1 MNTNSSAYVSFGGA
15 KFNEVVLNVTQP
27 NFEVDNVAIG
37 GVPEAS
43 TWAMMLIGFG
53 GLGGLMLQR
62 RKAGRINSGMVAA

>member
-1 MNTNSSAYVSFGGA
+1 M
-15 KFNEVVLNVTQP
+15 TQP

-62 RKAGRINSGMVAA
+62 RKAGRTNSAMIAA